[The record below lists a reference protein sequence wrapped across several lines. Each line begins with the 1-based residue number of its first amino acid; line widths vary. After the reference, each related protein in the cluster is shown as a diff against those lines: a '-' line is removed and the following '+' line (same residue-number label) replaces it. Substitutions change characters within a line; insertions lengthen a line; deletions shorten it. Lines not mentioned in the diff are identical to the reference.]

1 MNDLRRRQIEEVLDY
16 DKNINTMVM
25 NIERKNVGLT
35 TESLLP
41 YTQLNAEV
49 NESVSTS
56 INQLF
61 VLLER
66 KKSEVHTYLQHNYAI
81 VGMKKASV
89 QELGNIEEVMR
100 LYNTAVEPYLGMKTS
115 LTQTTKNQL
124 LSSIRKIM
132 PQVSYLV
139 NKLRGALEIL
149 RNPPPGERVTANR
162 INAEYPKLLRG
173 FVTYMMILQ
182 QLNTGNVCP
191 ISRTDLNKELQFY
204 IDNITDPNIQAVF
217 NRGGLSLDRD
227 F

>member
-16 DKNINTMVM
+16 DKNINAMVF
-25 NIERKNVGLT
+25 NIQKKNVGLT

-66 KKSEVHTYLQHNYAI
+66 KKSEIHTYLQHNYAI

-139 NKLRGALEIL
+139 NRLRGALEIL
-149 RNPPPGERVTANR
+149 RNPPPRERVTADR

-191 ISRTDLNKELQFY
+191 ISRTDLNK
-204 IDNITDPNIQAVF
+204 
-217 NRGGLSLDRD
+217 
-227 F
+227 

>member
-1 MNDLRRRQIEEVLDY
+1 MNDLRRRQTEEVLDY
-16 DKNINTMVM
+16 DKNINAMVM

-66 KKSEVHTYLQHNYAI
+66 KKSEIHTYLQHNYAI

-139 NKLRGALEIL
+139 NKLRGAVEDL
-149 RNPPPGERVTANR
+149 RALAN
-162 INAEYPKLLRG
+162 NGP
-173 FVTYMMILQ
+173 
-182 QLNTGNVCP
+182 
-191 ISRTDLNKELQFY
+191 
-204 IDNITDPNIQAVF
+204 
-217 NRGGLSLDRD
+217 NRGTGECRIPETAERPRHLHDDPATIERG
-227 F
+227 

>member
-1 MNDLRRRQIEEVLDY
+1 
-16 DKNINTMVM
+16 MVFH
-25 NIERKNVGLT
+25 IQKKNVGLT

-66 KKSEVHTYLQHNYAI
+66 KKSEAHTYLQHNYSI

-115 LTQTTKNQL
+115 LTQTTKKTAVIQHSEDHATSVL
-124 LSSIRKIM
+124 FGESIEGCVRNTEKSTTSRK
-132 PQVSYLV
+132 SDC
-139 NKLRGALEIL
+139 R
-149 RNPPPGERVTANR
+149 
-162 INAEYPKLLRG
+162 
-173 FVTYMMILQ
+173 
-182 QLNTGNVCP
+182 
-191 ISRTDLNKELQFY
+191 
-204 IDNITDPNIQAVF
+204 
-217 NRGGLSLDRD
+217 
-227 F
+227 